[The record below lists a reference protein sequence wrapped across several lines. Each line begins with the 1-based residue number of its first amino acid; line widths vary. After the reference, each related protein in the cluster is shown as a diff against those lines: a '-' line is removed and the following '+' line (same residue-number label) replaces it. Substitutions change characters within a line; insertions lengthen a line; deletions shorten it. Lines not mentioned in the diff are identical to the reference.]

1 MTDEQLQSMIGVLLR
16 TGVLAAALIVG
27 VSGVFYLVQHHGDP
41 PQYAKFQRESAD
53 LRTIGGILH
62 SAVQFHSEAMI
73 QLGLL
78 LLIATPI
85 ARVALAMVGF
95 YREGDRLYTVVSL
108 IVLAILIFS
117 LGHSS

>member
-41 PQYAKFQRESAD
+41 PQYARFQRESVD
-53 LRTIGGILH
+53 LRTIRGILH
-62 SAVQFHSEAMI
+62 SAAQLHSEAMI

-78 LLIATPI
+78 LLIATPV
-85 ARVALAMVGF
+85 ARVALAVLGF

-108 IVLAILIFS
+108 IVLTILIFS

>member
-1 MTDEQLQSMIGVLLR
+1 MTDEQLQSMIGVVLR
-16 TGVLAAALIVG
+16 TGVVAAALIVG
-27 VSGVFYLVQHHGDP
+27 ASGVFYLVGHHADP
-41 PQYAKFQRESAD
+41 PRYARFQTESPE

-62 SAVQFHSEAMI
+62 SAAQLQSEAII

-78 LLIATPI
+78 VLIATPV
-85 ARVALAMVGF
+85 ARVALALLGF

>member
-1 MTDEQLQSMIGVLLR
+1 MTDDQLQSMIGIVLR
-16 TGVLAAALIVG
+16 TGVLVAALVVG
-27 VSGVFYLVQHHGDP
+27 ASGVFYLVQHHADP
-41 PQYAKFQRESAD
+41 PRYSRFLTEGPD
-53 LRTIGGILH
+53 LRTISGILSS
-62 SAVQFHSEAMI
+62 SARLHSEAMM

-85 ARVALAMVGF
+85 ARVALAALGF
-95 YREGDRLYTVVSL
+95 YREGDRLYTAVSL

>member
-1 MTDEQLQSMIGVLLR
+1 MTDEQLQSAIGVVLR
-16 TGVLAAALIVG
+16 TGVLVAASIVG
-27 VSGVFYLVQHHGDP
+27 VSGVFYLVRHHNDP
-41 PQYAKFQRESAD
+41 PRYARFQTESVD
-53 LRTIGGILH
+53 LRTIGGIVH
-62 SAVQFHSEAMI
+62 SAAQLHSEAMI

-85 ARVALAMVGF
+85 ARVALAAFGF

-117 LGHSS
+117 LAHSS

>member
-1 MTDEQLQSMIGVLLR
+1 MTDEQLQSMIGIVLR

-27 VSGVFYLVQHHGDP
+27 ASGVFYLVGHHADP
-41 PQYAKFQRESAD
+41 PRYARFQRESAD

-62 SAVQFHSEAMI
+62 SAVQLHSEAMI

-85 ARVALAMVGF
+85 ARVALAVLGF